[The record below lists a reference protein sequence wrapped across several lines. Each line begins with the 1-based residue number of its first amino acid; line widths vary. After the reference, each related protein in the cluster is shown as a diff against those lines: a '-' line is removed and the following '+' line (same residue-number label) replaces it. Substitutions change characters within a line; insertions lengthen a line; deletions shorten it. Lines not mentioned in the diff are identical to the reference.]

1 MKEFKKFREALGLT
15 IAQMAEILG
24 ISKSYLEKLETGH
37 KQASR
42 NVMCKI
48 KEKYPQFDMN
58 FFLN

>member
-15 IAQMAEILG
+15 ISEMANVLG

-37 KQASR
+37 KQPSR

-48 KEKYPQFDMN
+48 KAKYPQFDMN
-58 FFLN
+58 FFLV